1 MKQFWILDCAFLLAF
16 CVSAEAQQTK
26 KIPRIG
32 FLIASSGAAQEP
44 RLEAF
49 KRGMRELGYI
59 DGQNIVIEIRSGE
72 GRYERMP
79 VVAADLLKRNVDV
92 IVTGGVTS
100 TRAAKDATSIIPI
113 VMTGDG
119 DPIGA
124 GFVASLSRPGGNIT
138 GLSNVGADLMGKQLE
153 LLKETVP
160 KLSRVAVLVSQD
172 QGLVRRPA
180 VRKEFED
187 LAQALGLRLQILILN
202 ESNDIEPAFQA
213 ASKGRA
219 GAVLARALTIM
230 LSHRAKVAALAVKSR
245 LPVIY
250 SREEYIEAGGLMVYA
265 ASITD
270 LSRRA
275 ATYVDKI
282 LKGAKPADLPI
293 EQPTKFELVINQK
306 AAKQIAL
313 TIPPNVLARADRIL
327 R

>member
-1 MKQFWILDCAFLLAF
+1 VKQFWILDFGFWIRKSGNRRLVGFVLCAFLLAF

-26 KIPRIG
+26 KIPRVG

-72 GRYERMP
+72 GRFERMP

-275 ATYVDKI
+275 ATYVDK
-282 LKGAKPADLPI
+282 
-293 EQPTKFELVINQK
+293 F
-306 AAKQIAL
+306 
-313 TIPPNVLARADRIL
+313 
-327 R
+327 